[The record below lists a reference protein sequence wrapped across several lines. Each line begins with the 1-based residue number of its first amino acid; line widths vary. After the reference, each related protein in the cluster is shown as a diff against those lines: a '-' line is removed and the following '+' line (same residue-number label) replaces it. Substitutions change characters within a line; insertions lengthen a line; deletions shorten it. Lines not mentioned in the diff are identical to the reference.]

1 MSERDLETIRGG
13 LEALNRRDLDGML
26 SALAEDVELV
36 PLRAVLEGT
45 VYRGHA
51 GLRRWLEDMSEDWDD
66 FRIESLEVRDLGMD
80 RILILGRFHA
90 RGRSSGVQLDWPAA
104 WICQMAAGKVSRMRF
119 YADAESA
126 LAEADA
132 AAAGGS

>member
-1 MSERDLETIRGG
+1 MSERDLDIIRAGVA
-13 LEALNRRDLDGML
+13 ALNKRDLEGML
-26 SALAEDVELV
+26 ATLAEDVELV

-66 FRIESLEVRDLGMD
+66 FRIDLHEVRDLGAE
-80 RILILGRFHA
+80 RVLLLGRFHA

-104 WICQMAAGKVSRMRF
+104 WICRMAAGKVARMRF

-132 AAAGGS
+132 PAASGT